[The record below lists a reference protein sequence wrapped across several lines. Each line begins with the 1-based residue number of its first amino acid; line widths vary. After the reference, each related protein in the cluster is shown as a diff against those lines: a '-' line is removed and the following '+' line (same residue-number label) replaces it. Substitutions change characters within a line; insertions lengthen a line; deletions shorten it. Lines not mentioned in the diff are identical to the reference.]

1 MPTAVALPSSDGTV
15 AAKTHVSTHPDV
27 IRIEFQGGD
36 YNSYAVAARPY
47 RAGEVIATFDHATPS
62 DEVRYSTV
70 QTGEKSHLEL
80 NSDLLYCNH
89 SCAPSVEFHVVEGD
103 IRKGY
108 AAAAHDIAEGDTL
121 TFFYPSTEWH
131 MQQPFQC
138 QCGAKTCLGRIAG
151 AESLSNEQLKPYF
164 LNAHIQR
171 LKAQQASS

>member
-80 NSDLLYCNH
+80 NSEYVSHFTQPPLL
-89 SCAPSVEFHVVEGD
+89 
-103 IRKGY
+103 
-108 AAAAHDIAEGDTL
+108 
-121 TFFYPSTEWH
+121 
-131 MQQPFQC
+131 QPFLCAFGRVPRRGGRHSQGLRGRGTRHRRGRHADVLYVRALI
-138 QCGAKTCLGRIAG
+138 QSTPRPSGTCSSRSSASAG
-151 AESLSNEQLKPYF
+151 PRYAV
-164 LNAHIQR
+164 
-171 LKAQQASS
+171 